1 MMSTQRLLDGV
12 VVAEFSQLIAAPLC
26 GLTLADLG
34 ASVTKVETPHGDYT
48 RTWAWPGA
56 ESAIFH
62 MLNRGKPS
70 EVLDPRRPEDKAR
83 ARDIAMGADVIVG
96 LTNEAG
102 GRDPAVAM
110 CRRSGSRSLRAWI
123 SAATACQIVGTTAL
137 NVARSLINRSTNAD
151 GSNVP
156 R

>member
-1 MMSTQRLLDGV
+1 MSTQRLLDGV
-12 VVAEFSQLIAAPLC
+12 VVTEFSQLIAAPLC

-34 ASVTKVETPHGDYT
+34 ASVTKVETPQGDYT
-48 RTWAWPGA
+48 RTWARPGP
-56 ESAIFH
+56 ESASFH
-62 MLNRGKPS
+62 MLNRGKRS

-96 LTNEAG
+96 FTNEAG
-102 GRDPAVAM
+102 GRDPAVTM
-110 CRRSGSRSLRAWI
+110 CRRAGSRSLRAWI
-123 SAATACQIVGTTAL
+123 SVATACQIVGTTAL

-151 GSNVP
+151 GSNMP